1 MKKFIAG
8 FLSAIV
14 LTTAIYASSEIKAY
28 LSNAT
33 KVQLNGKILEL
44 RDAKNQ
50 PIYPI
55 NYQGSTYL
63 PVRAISQS
71 LGLFVDYDEPTKTVI
86 LSKDKITKNDYFKA
100 NEVWKVDGGWELTV
114 HSAEYV
120 DYYNSFHKPDPKK
133 IVLVRYSYKNLGT
146 EGFSGE
152 GLYFVPSQKV
162 EAIGKKGIVADT
174 YPLVIPYGKTSL
186 HNDATMPTHIKVG
199 KSLENAYS
207 GISLSDEAESIRLNF
222 EHIDAKGNTHSADFV
237 VPIDKKK

>member
-44 RDAKNQ
+44 KDAKNQ

-100 NEVWKVDGGWELTV
+100 
-114 HSAEYV
+114 
-120 DYYNSFHKPDPKK
+120 
-133 IVLVRYSYKNLGT
+133 
-146 EGFSGE
+146 
-152 GLYFVPSQKV
+152 
-162 EAIGKKGIVADT
+162 
-174 YPLVIPYGKTSL
+174 
-186 HNDATMPTHIKVG
+186 
-199 KSLENAYS
+199 
-207 GISLSDEAESIRLNF
+207 
-222 EHIDAKGNTHSADFV
+222 
-237 VPIDKKK
+237 